1 MTDPSDRLID
11 ASELAAWLSVS
22 AVAVRDAARRGVL
35 ERSGHQ
41 FLLQASVQRYCAH
54 LRRLVVE
61 RAESPAA
68 AERARLTRAQVVLAS
83 LKARRLAGE
92 LVAAADVQ
100 SEWVHVMSATRARLL
115 AVPSRIAQTA
125 QHLTQG
131 DVEAIDREI
140 REALS
145 ALADGDGKSSE
156 TDGFSAMTDEAANP
170 PS

>member
-1 MTDPSDRLID
+1 MTDPDDDRVD
-11 ASELAAWLSVS
+11 ANELGLWLGVTST
-22 AVAVRDAARRGVL
+22 AVRDAARRGVL
-35 ERSGHQ
+35 ERDGRR
-41 FLLQASVQRYCAH
+41 FALQASVQRYCAH

-68 AERARLTRAQVVLAS
+68 AERARLTRAQAVLAS
-83 LKARRLAGE
+83 LKAQRLGGA

-115 AVPSRIAQTA
+115 AVPSRVQQTA
-125 QHLTQG
+125 PHLTQG

-156 TDGFSAMTDEAANP
+156 TDGFSALTDEVKHP